1 MLGNGGRSWFHRVT
15 MLRLAVVG
23 VVMNWNAFPIE
34 IIAHRGASYDA
45 PENTLPAVRLAW
57 DRGAD
62 AVEIDIH
69 QTGDGRIVAI
79 HDTDT
84 FRVTGREGEVAALRF
99 DQLRVLDAGA
109 WKGQEWVGTTIP
121 TLEEVLETVPE
132 HKTLVVEIK
141 CPSTVLPE
149 LERVLDASGKRS
161 QVMLIA
167 FDYPTIQQA
176 KRRMPDVRCYWL
188 YGFSD
193 REAERYGVATADRLV
208 ELARSAG
215 LDGLDVHHSGS
226 WVPELVRSLHALGK
240 KLYVYTVNSE
250 QAARRLRALGVDGIT
265 TDRPAFLRGA
275 IGHD

>member
-1 MLGNGGRSWFHRVT
+1 MS
-15 MLRLAVVG
+15 
-23 VVMNWNAFPIE
+23 WNAFPVE

-57 DRGAD
+57 ELGAD

-79 HDTDT
+79 HDSDT
-84 FRVTGREGEVAALRF
+84 LRVTGREGVVAALNF
-99 DQLRVLDAGA
+99 DRLRALDAGA
-109 WKGQEWVGTTIP
+109 WKGPQWVGTTIP
-121 TLEEVLETVPE
+121 TLGEVLDTVPE

-141 CPSTVLPE
+141 CASTVLNE

-167 FDYPTIQQA
+167 FDYATIRQA
-176 KRRMPDVRCYWL
+176 KRRMPDLPCYWL
-188 YGFSD
+188 YGFSGP
-193 REAERYGVATADRLV
+193 EAERYGVTTMDRLI
-208 ELARSAG
+208 ELAQSAG
-215 LDGLDVHHSGS
+215 LDGLDVHHEGS

-250 QAARRLRALGVDGIT
+250 RASRRLRDLGVDGIT
-265 TDRPAFLRGA
+265 TDRPAFLRRA